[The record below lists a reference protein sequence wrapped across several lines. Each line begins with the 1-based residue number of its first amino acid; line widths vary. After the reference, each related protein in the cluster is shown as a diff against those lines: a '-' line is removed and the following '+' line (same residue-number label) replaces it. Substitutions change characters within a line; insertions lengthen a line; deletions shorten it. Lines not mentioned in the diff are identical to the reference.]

1 MAVVHIISPISFL
14 ILLSGAY
21 LTAAM
26 PICKTVNTQNIHLK
40 RLQST
45 MNLTRHLTNETHSC
59 NQSLPNCVT
68 NNIDF
73 LCNLAVL
80 HVFTNESS
88 FLQPDSEVLSEN
100 FESMFQNTVTEVNEH
115 DCTADYRSVNIFG
128 YCYHHY
134 INSDW
139 ITEMII
145 SKITNWDIL
154 YSSDQP
160 YCQIQCC
167 KLHYIMFSYGLK
179 YTGSMAN
186 F

>member
-59 NQSLPNCVT
+59 NQSLPNCIMK
-68 NNIDF
+68 NMDF

-88 FLQPDSEVLSEN
+88 FLVSSESCTCRSPFCQFVNVDVYIYLCIIWMVLFVRFCSLKCFQKNLRVCSKTLSLRWVHLLWLGAEVAMVRELWT
-100 FESMFQNTVTEVNEH
+100 ES
-115 DCTADYRSVNIFG
+115 
-128 YCYHHY
+128 
-134 INSDW
+134 
-139 ITEMII
+139 
-145 SKITNWDIL
+145 
-154 YSSDQP
+154 
-160 YCQIQCC
+160 
-167 KLHYIMFSYGLK
+167 
-179 YTGSMAN
+179 
-186 F
+186 